1 MFISGPVV
9 VSPQQKILF
18 TAILPP
24 KSNPLETK
32 WFKIQNN
39 TYIEINFD
47 ANGYEKRNI
56 TGHIK
61 TQSVEIPNAPENFCG
76 YQLCL
81 EGLKSNKIN
90 VFLEG
95 TYSVFSCFY
104 VKKGL

>member
-9 VSPQQKILF
+9 VSSQQNILF
-18 TAILPP
+18 TTILPP
-24 KSNPLETK
+24 KSNPLGTK

-47 ANGYEKRNI
+47 ANGYEKRTL
-56 TGHIK
+56 TGDII
-61 TQSVEIPNAPENFCG
+61 TQSVEIPNAPENFCE

-81 EGLKSNKIN
+81 EGMKSNKIN
-90 VFLEG
+90 VYLEG

-104 VKKGL
+104 VKKGV